1 MAAYAN
7 DISHNQLAIQLS
19 MFAIGSTLIHSAAC
33 VLNDICDIDFD
44 RQVGACPHAC
54 ICARAD

>member
-7 DISHNQLAIQLS
+7 DLSRHDVAIQTM
-19 MFAIGSTLIHSAAC
+19 MFAIGSTLMHSAAC

-44 RQVGACPHAC
+44 RKVGTCLSRISM
-54 ICARAD
+54 ICRN